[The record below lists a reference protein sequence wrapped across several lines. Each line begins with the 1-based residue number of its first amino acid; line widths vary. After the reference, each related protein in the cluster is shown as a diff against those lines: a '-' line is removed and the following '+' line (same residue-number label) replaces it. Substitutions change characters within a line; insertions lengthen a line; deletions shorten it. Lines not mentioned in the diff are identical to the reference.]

1 MRNEISYYPEI
12 LDFIK
17 TNLKSNFIA
26 ADKRSINIFWGR
38 GELKTNLKR
47 IISEN
52 GNMPSCIVEY
62 ANKVQPLD
70 LDVFALIT
78 DGITFEIIILEV
90 KLMKSVGLKE
100 WSQLIGYCL
109 VSDAKYGLLVN
120 IDNGCSSRLFDILE
134 FENQMHTI
142 INIYNGKEHS
152 HYLGF
157 MQWNSVTHNFE
168 YSNLGFM
175 KSLSMLSRK
184 LIADFSLNNN

>member
-1 MRNEISYYPEI
+1 MRNELSYYPEI

-17 TNLKSNFIA
+17 NNLRSNFVA
-26 ADKRSINIFWGR
+26 ADKEHIKIYWGR

-52 GNMPSCIVEY
+52 PSLPSCIVEY
-62 ANKVQPLD
+62 AHKLQPLD

-78 DGITFEIIILEV
+78 DGVSFEIVILEV

-109 VSDAKYGLLVN
+109 VSNAKYGLLIN
-120 IDNGCSSRLFDILE
+120 IDNSCSSRLYDILQ
-134 FENQMHTI
+134 FENQLSMI
-142 INIYNGKEHS
+142 INVYNGNEHN

-168 YSNLGFM
+168 YSNLGYL
-175 KSLSMLSRK
+175 KSLSMLSRC
-184 LIADFSLNNN
+184 LISNF